1 MAKLMRNMLLMA
13 KIQPVANTDA
23 APVPA
28 TNAMLARG
36 IAPQPVQAEFADRAL
51 VKPYFGHTG
60 QIQVQVY
67 SVIEFE
73 VELAGAGAAGTVP
86 KYGAL
91 LRACGFSETVS
102 AAVKVDYAPITSA
115 QEAVTIHCYLDGIK
129 HAMTD
134 CKGTVSFQLSAKGI
148 PVMRYIFT
156 GYHVA
161 ATDTA
166 NPAGADYAG
175 FIPPLAV
182 NKQNTPTFTLH
193 SAAVKATQ
201 LSIDMANEI
210 NYRNYIGA
218 ESIAFTN
225 RLPVG
230 QATFEYDTIATKDW
244 WTIAKNGTLNP
255 LSLVHGITAG
265 NIVQIDAPKVQIL
278 SPSLSDDTGIAM
290 LNVSLALQPNTGNDE
305 ILISVK

>member
-23 APVPA
+23 APVAA
-28 TNAMLARG
+28 TNSMLARG
-36 IAPQPVQAEFADRAL
+36 IAPQPVVAEFADRAL

-60 QIQVQVY
+60 QVQVAVY
-67 SVIEFE
+67 STIEFE
-73 VELAGAGAAGTVP
+73 VELAGAGAAGTAP
-86 KYGAL
+86 KYGPL
-91 LRACGFSETVS
+91 LRACGFGETITAS
-102 AAVKVDYAPITSA
+102 TKVDYAPITSG
-115 QEAVTIHCYLDGIK
+115 QEAVTIHCFLDGVK

-134 CKGTVSFQLSAKGI
+134 CKGTVSFALNARGI

-161 ATDTA
+161 PTDTA
-166 NPAGADYAG
+166 NPSGADYTG
-175 FIPPLAV
+175 FTAPLAI
-182 NKQNTPTFTLH
+182 NKANTPTFTLH
-193 SAAVKATQ
+193 GAAVKATT

-244 WTIAKNGTLNP
+244 WTIAKNGTLAA
-255 LSLVHGITAG
+255 LSLVHGTTAG
-265 NIVQIDAPKVQIL
+265 NIVQIDAPKVQII

-290 LNVSLALQPNTGNDE
+290 LSVNMALQPNTGNDE